1 MHFTYTLGPFYKQAV
16 KHRWNWAKA
25 HGLILGSTQKADEE
39 NTQHK
44 HTDKEVLCECWAD
57 TGGEHPLPG
66 VMDTALNSRHGALT
80 SLTPARTLP

>member
-1 MHFTYTLGPFYKQAV
+1 MLFLTNLNNYVHFTYTLGPFYKQAV

-57 TGGEHPLPG
+57 TGGESILCQ
-66 VMDTALNSRHGALT
+66 A
-80 SLTPARTLP
+80 